1 MVLIMCAA
9 VVVSVA
15 GVVVTG
21 HFDVTNLQPAYGAEG
36 KTLGG
41 GFVSILALAPFLYV
55 GFDCIPQAAEEYDF
69 PPQKCKLLII
79 SALIVGALIY
89 GAMALV
95 TDCVVP
101 WQQVLT
107 MTDANGV
114 LVKWHTGAIL
124 DLAIGKIGVCFVAL
138 DVCMGIF
145 TGMNGFFITSSRL
158 LFGMARAKMLPSV
171 FEKVHPEHKTPSV
184 CVVFT
189 MIICCICPFFGREV
203 IGWVVDMC
211 SVGTAFGYFFT
222 CAGAYILLK
231 KYGDATDTNRIHP
244 AVALGGCIISV
255 MILLL
260 LIVPGSPAFM
270 APQSFA
276 ALIVWV
282 LMGVT
287 FYFVSKKNFAKIS
300 KREMDY
306 LILGNVQVVRGMR
319 KGKNQGSVVQGNV
332 VQPKI

>member
-1 MVLIMCAA
+1 
-9 VVVSVA
+9 
-15 GVVVTG
+15 
-21 HFDVTNLQPAYGAEG
+21 
-36 KTLGG
+36 
-41 GFVSILALAPFLYV
+41 
-55 GFDCIPQAAEEYDF
+55 
-69 PPQKCKLLII
+69 
-79 SALIVGALIY
+79 
-89 GAMALV
+89 
-95 TDCVVP
+95 
-101 WQQVLT
+101 
-107 MTDANGV
+107 
-114 LVKWHTGAIL
+114 
-124 DLAIGKIGVCFVAL
+124 
-138 DVCMGIF
+138 
-145 TGMNGFFITSSRL
+145 MNGFFMTSSRL

>member
-1 MVLIMCAA
+1 MGEVGLSLFFIILFGIMNYKGAKSVGNLQLIMVLIMCVA

-55 GFDCIPQAAEEYDF
+55 GFDCIPQAA
-69 PPQKCKLLII
+69 
-79 SALIVGALIY
+79 
-89 GAMALV
+89 
-95 TDCVVP
+95 
-101 WQQVLT
+101 
-107 MTDANGV
+107 
-114 LVKWHTGAIL
+114 
-124 DLAIGKIGVCFVAL
+124 
-138 DVCMGIF
+138 
-145 TGMNGFFITSSRL
+145 
-158 LFGMARAKMLPSV
+158 
-171 FEKVHPEHKTPSV
+171 
-184 CVVFT
+184 
-189 MIICCICPFFGREV
+189 
-203 IGWVVDMC
+203 
-211 SVGTAFGYFFT
+211 
-222 CAGAYILLK
+222 
-231 KYGDATDTNRIHP
+231 
-244 AVALGGCIISV
+244 ALGGCIISV

-319 KGKNQGSVVQGNV
+319 KGKDQGISIFSAHIGSFCESVVIYNWIINV
-332 VQPKI
+332 II

>member
-1 MVLIMCAA
+1 MGRFLNKLGSSSWFYYWLGMFY
-9 VVVSVA
+9 
-15 GVVVTG
+15 TG
-21 HFDVTNLQPAYGAEG
+21 WSLDGTCGWNISFVPWISGRRTAYDRSRLQ
-36 KTLGG
+36 L
-41 GFVSILALAPFLYV
+41 FLY
-55 GFDCIPQAAEEYDF
+55 DC
-69 PPQKCKLLII
+69 K
-79 SALIVGALIY
+79 
-89 GAMALV
+89 
-95 TDCVVP
+95 
-101 WQQVLT
+101 
-107 MTDANGV
+107 
-114 LVKWHTGAIL
+114 
-124 DLAIGKIGVCFVAL
+124 
-138 DVCMGIF
+138 
-145 TGMNGFFITSSRL
+145 
-158 LFGMARAKMLPSV
+158 
-171 FEKVHPEHKTPSV
+171 
-184 CVVFT
+184 
-189 MIICCICPFFGREV
+189 

-231 KYGDATDTNRIHP
+231 KYGDDTDTNRIHP

-319 KGKNQGSVVQGNV
+319 KGKDQGSVVQGNV